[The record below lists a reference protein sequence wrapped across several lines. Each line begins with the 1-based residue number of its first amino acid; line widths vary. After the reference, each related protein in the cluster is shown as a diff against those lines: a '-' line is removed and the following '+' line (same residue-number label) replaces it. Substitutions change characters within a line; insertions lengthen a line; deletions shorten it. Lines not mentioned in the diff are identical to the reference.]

1 VERGHTLNNTQDI
14 NAPIRILLL
23 GSGTEVGSSLLALS
37 DGKSQFEWLCPEE
50 SLLLD
55 VTRRAELDAMQ
66 FDVIVDA
73 LSLRYALQSDYSK
86 FQSTL
91 RYLSE
96 QARASLIM
104 LSSARVFSGNKDVPY
119 AEIDVPDN
127 SDPYA
132 LALIEAESIVLSN
145 PENIVLRTGWLFS
158 GKGDDFVCRTLGLI
172 QDGVNLAYKDDLIGS
187 PTPVSDLVR
196 VILSMINQ
204 GHYGSTNKGV
214 YHYCCAEEISWI
226 GLVEAIVATS
236 GQFDPKAQVEVEAIG
251 DSFPE
256 AQDVVVMKRQSLSC
270 RKIFNHFGIKQRP
283 WRSKLRN
290 LVKELY
296 QLGNGQ

>member
-1 VERGHTLNNTQDI
+1 LNTTADI

-23 GSGTEVGSSLLALS
+23 GSGTEVGSSLLQLS
-37 DGKSQFEWLCPEE
+37 KEKNEFFWICPEE

-55 VTRRAELDAMQ
+55 VNRRAELDDMQ
-66 FDVIVDA
+66 FDVVIDA
-73 LSLRYALQSDYSK
+73 LSLRYALQSDYEK

-91 RYLSE
+91 QYFSD
-96 QARASLIM
+96 RANAPLIM
-104 LSSARVFSGNKDVPY
+104 ISSARVFSGNKEVPY
-119 AEIDVPDN
+119 AETDTPD
-127 SDPYA
+127 STEPYA
-132 LALIEAESIVLSN
+132 QALIAAESIVLSN
-145 PENIVLRTGWLFS
+145 PDNIVLRTGWLFS
-158 GKGDDFVCRTLGLI
+158 GQGDDFVCRTLGLI

-196 VILSMINQ
+196 VILSMVNQ
-204 GHYGSTNKGV
+204 GHYGAENKGV

-226 GLVEAIVATS
+226 RLVEAIVATS

-256 AQDVVVMKRQSLSC
+256 VQETSAMQRQSLSC

-283 WRSKLRN
+283 WRSKLRS

-296 QLGNGQ
+296 KAN

>member
-1 VERGHTLNNTQDI
+1 MNNIQDI

-23 GSGTEVGSSLLALS
+23 GSNTEVGSSLLNLS
-37 DGKSQFEWLCPEE
+37 EQKNEFEWLCPDE

-55 VTRRAELDAMQ
+55 LERRAELEAMK
-66 FDVIVDA
+66 FDVIIDA

-86 FQSTL
+86 YLSVL
-91 RYLSE
+91 RYFSE
-96 QARASLIM
+96 QKTTPLIM
-104 LSSARVFSGNKDVPY
+104 ISSARVFSGNKDAPY
-119 AEIDVPDN
+119 TESDKPDGEE
-127 SDPYA
+127 PYA

-145 PENIVLRTGWLFS
+145 PNNIVLRTGWLFS

-196 VILSMINQ
+196 VVLSMVNQ
-204 GHYGSTNKGV
+204 GYYGSQNKGI

-226 GLVEAIVATS
+226 RLVEAILATS
-236 GQFDPKAQVEVEAIG
+236 SQFDSKAQVEVEAIG

-256 AQDVVVMKRQSLSC
+256 IEEVSMMKRQSLSC
-270 RKIFNHFGIKQRP
+270 RKVFNHFGIKQRP

-296 QLGNGQ
+296 QAG

>member
-1 VERGHTLNNTQDI
+1 MERGLALNNTQDI

-23 GSGTEVGSSLLALS
+23 GSGTEVGSSLLLLS
-37 DGKSQFEWLCPEE
+37 EAKTEFEWLCPEE

-55 VTRRAELDAMQ
+55 VERRAELDDMQ
-66 FDVIVDA
+66 FDVIIDA
-73 LSLRYALQSDYSK
+73 LSLRYALQSDYGK

-96 QARASLIM
+96 QAGAPLIM
-104 LSSARVFSGNKDVPY
+104 ISSARVFSGNKDAAY
-119 AEIDVPDN
+119 AELDVPD
-127 SDPYA
+127 SLEPYA
-132 LALIEAESIVLSN
+132 KALIEAESIVLNN
-145 PENIVLRTGWLFS
+145 PNNIVLRTGWLFS

-196 VILSMINQ
+196 VILSMVNQ
-204 GHYGSTNKGV
+204 GHYGAQNKGV

-226 GLVEAIVATS
+226 RLVEAILATS
-236 GQFDPKAQVEVEAIG
+236 SQFDPKAQVEVEAIG

-256 AQDVVVMKRQSLSC
+256 VQEASTMKRQSLSC

-283 WRSKLRN
+283 WRSKLRS

-296 QLGNGQ
+296 QAS

>member
-1 VERGHTLNNTQDI
+1 MTQNI
-14 NAPIRILLL
+14 NDPIRILLL

-37 DGKSQFEWLCPEE
+37 KNKPEFEWLCPDE
-50 SLLLD
+50 SLLLNAN
-55 VTRRAELDAMQ
+55 RRAELDAMQ
-66 FDVIVDA
+66 FDVIIDA
-73 LSLRYALQSDYSK
+73 LSLRHALQSDYRTLL
-86 FQSTL
+86 STL

-96 QARASLIM
+96 QDKAPLIM
-104 LSSARVFSGNKDVPY
+104 LSSARVFAGNKGAPYSETDTPDSIEPY
-119 AEIDVPDN
+119 AQ
-127 SDPYA
+127 
-132 LALIEAESIVLSN
+132 ALIEAETVVLER
-145 PENIVLRTGWLFS
+145 PQNIVLRTGWLFS

-196 VILSMINQ
+196 VILSMVNQ
-204 GHYGSTNKGV
+204 GHYGAKNTGI

-236 GQFDPKAQVEVEAIG
+236 NQFDPKAQVEVEAIG
-251 DSFPE
+251 DAFPE
-256 AQDVVVMKRQSLSC
+256 AQEAVVMRRQSLSC
-270 RKIFNHFGIKQRP
+270 RKVFNHFGIKQRP

-296 QLGNGQ
+296 KAS

>member
-1 VERGHTLNNTQDI
+1 LNNTQDI

-23 GSGTEVGSSLLALS
+23 GSNTEVGASLLSFSA
-37 DGKSQFEWLCPEE
+37 GKNEFEWLCPEE
-50 SLLLD
+50 SMLLD
-55 VTRRAELDAMQ
+55 VTRRAELEAMQ
-66 FDVIVDA
+66 FDVVIDA
-73 LSLRYALQSDYSK
+73 LSLRHALQSDYAK

-96 QARASLIM
+96 QGRASLIM

-119 AEIDVPDN
+119 SEIDVPDS

-132 LALIEAESIVLSN
+132 LALIEAEKIVLSH

-196 VILSMINQ
+196 VILSVVKQ
-204 GHYGSTNKGV
+204 GHYGAKNKGV
-214 YHYCCAEEISWI
+214 YHYCCAEEISWV

-236 GQFDPKAQVEVEAIG
+236 SQFDPKAQVEVEAIS
-251 DSFPE
+251 DAFPE
-256 AQDVVVMKRQSLSC
+256 VQDMVVMKRQSLSC

-296 QLGNGQ
+296 QAGSNS

>member
-1 VERGHTLNNTQDI
+1 MNNTQDI

-23 GSGTEVGSSLLALS
+23 GSNTEVGASLLSFSA
-37 DGKSQFEWLCPEE
+37 GKNEFEWLCPEE
-50 SLLLD
+50 SMLLD
-55 VTRRAELDAMQ
+55 VTRRAELEAMQ
-66 FDVIVDA
+66 FDVVIDA
-73 LSLRYALQSDYSK
+73 LSLRHALQSDYAK

-96 QARASLIM
+96 QGRASLIM

-119 AEIDVPDN
+119 SEIDVPDS

-132 LALIEAESIVLSN
+132 LALIEAEKIVLSH

-196 VILSMINQ
+196 VILSVVKQ
-204 GHYGSTNKGV
+204 GHYGAKNKGV
-214 YHYCCAEEISWI
+214 YHYCCAEEISWV

-236 GQFDPKAQVEVEAIG
+236 SQFDPKAQVEVEAIS
-251 DSFPE
+251 DAFPE
-256 AQDVVVMKRQSLSC
+256 VQDMVVMKRQSLSC

-296 QLGNGQ
+296 QAGSNS